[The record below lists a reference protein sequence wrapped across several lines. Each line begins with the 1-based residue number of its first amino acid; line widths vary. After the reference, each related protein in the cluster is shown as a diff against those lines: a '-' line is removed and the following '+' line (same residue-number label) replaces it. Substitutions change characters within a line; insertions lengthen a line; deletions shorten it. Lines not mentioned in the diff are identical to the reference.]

1 MSSGVLAEGEV
12 CASTSNR
19 NFNGRMGR
27 GGMVH
32 LMSPATAAASAV
44 AGHIRNSELFE
55 G

>member
-1 MSSGVLAEGEV
+1 
-12 CASTSNR
+12 
-19 NFNGRMGR
+19 MGK

-44 AGHIRNSELFE
+44 AGHITNSELYK